1 MNILIAALL
10 GLVQGLCE
18 FLPVSSSGHLVLF
31 QDIFGINEGAMFFDT
46 MLHLGTLAAVIAVY
60 YRQLWALI
68 KKPFQKKVY
77 LLLLSTLVT
86 TVIAFAFKDLFDS
99 AFEGKFLGI
108 GFLITAVILFLNEK
122 LSHGK
127 KDIEH
132 MKYTESLGVGLM
144 QGVAIF
150 PGVSRSGSTIAG
162 ARFFGLSKEA
172 AAEYSFILSIPA
184 ILGSLVLQ
192 IPDVAAEGLQGTDWG
207 CVIVGTIVAAV
218 SGYFAIRWMLRLIT
232 KKEPEG
238 LYHIRCGAGRA
249 GALRSAYIQRFLHQS
264 VLSEDRPWTREQ
276 GRFTALTCAAFSI
289 PMPMGWAT

>member
-31 QDIFGINEGAMFFDT
+31 QNIFGINEGAMFFDT

-86 TVIAFAFKDLFDS
+86 TVIAFVFKDLFDS
-99 AFEGKFLGI
+99 AFEGKFLGV

-172 AAEYSFILSIPA
+172 AAEYSFIAAVPIM
-184 ILGSLVLQ
+184 
-192 IPDVAAEGLQGTDWG
+192 VAATGYDMLKSWHLFSAAD
-207 CVIVGTIVAAV
+207 IPFFAVGMIGSFLSALLAV
-218 SGYFAIRWMLRLIT
+218 KVFIALMGRVTLVPFAVYRLLIAPFIYYFM
-232 KKEPEG
+232 
-238 LYHIRCGAGRA
+238 
-249 GALRSAYIQRFLHQS
+249 
-264 VLSEDRPWTREQ
+264 VN
-276 GRFTALTCAAFSI
+276 
-289 PMPMGWAT
+289 

>member
-31 QDIFGINEGAMFFDT
+31 QNIFGINEGAMFFDT

-86 TVIAFAFKDLFDS
+86 TVIAFVFKDLFDS
-99 AFEGKFLGI
+99 AFEGKFLGV

-162 ARFFGLSKEA
+162 ARFLDRKS
-172 AAEYSFILSIPA
+172 
-184 ILGSLVLQ
+184 
-192 IPDVAAEGLQGTDWG
+192 T
-207 CVIVGTIVAAV
+207 
-218 SGYFAIRWMLRLIT
+218 RLNSSHSQQSRM
-232 KKEPEG
+232 PS
-238 LYHIRCGAGRA
+238 
-249 GALRSAYIQRFLHQS
+249 SA
-264 VLSEDRPWTREQ
+264 
-276 GRFTALTCAAFSI
+276 
-289 PMPMGWAT
+289 

>member
-31 QDIFGINEGAMFFDT
+31 QNIFGINEGAMFFDT

-150 PGVSRSGSTIAG
+150 PGV
-162 ARFFGLSKEA
+162 RFFGLSKEA

-232 KKEPEG
+232 KKSLKG
-238 LYHIRCGAGRA
+238 FIIYVA
-249 GALRSAYIQRFLHQS
+249 
-264 VLSEDRPWTREQ
+264 VLGVLVLCDQ
-276 GRFTALTCAAFSI
+276 LIFNVFFTNPF
-289 PMPMGWAT
+289 

>member
-18 FLPVSSSGHLVLF
+18 FLPMSSSGHLVLF
-31 QDIFGINEGAMFFDT
+31 QNIFGINEGAMFFDT

-86 TVIAFAFKDLFDS
+86 TVIAFVFKDLFDS
-99 AFEGKFLGI
+99 AFEGRFLGI

-218 SGYFAIRWMLRLIT
+218 SGYFAIRWMLKLIT
-232 KKEPEG
+232 KKSLKG
-238 LYHIRCGAGRA
+238 FIIYVA
-249 GALRSAYIQRFLHQS
+249 ALG
-264 VLSEDRPWTREQ
+264 VLVLCDQ
-276 GRFTALTCAAFSI
+276 LIFNVFFTSPF
-289 PMPMGWAT
+289 

>member
-31 QDIFGINEGAMFFDT
+31 QNIFGINEGAMFFDT

-162 ARFFGLSKEA
+162 ARIYGLSKEP
-172 AAEYSFILSIPA
+172 AAENSF
-184 ILGSLVLQ
+184 
-192 IPDVAAEGLQGTDWG
+192 
-207 CVIVGTIVAAV
+207 
-218 SGYFAIRWMLRLIT
+218 
-232 KKEPEG
+232 K
-238 LYHIRCGAGRA
+238 
-249 GALRSAYIQRFLHQS
+249 
-264 VLSEDRPWTREQ
+264 
-276 GRFTALTCAAFSI
+276 
-289 PMPMGWAT
+289 

>member
-31 QDIFGINEGAMFFDT
+31 QNIFGINEGAMFFDT

-108 GFLITAVILFLNEK
+108 GFLITAAILFLNEK

-127 KDIEH
+127 KDI
-132 MKYTESLGVGLM
+132 
-144 QGVAIF
+144 
-150 PGVSRSGSTIAG
+150 
-162 ARFFGLSKEA
+162 
-172 AAEYSFILSIPA
+172 
-184 ILGSLVLQ
+184 
-192 IPDVAAEGLQGTDWG
+192 
-207 CVIVGTIVAAV
+207 
-218 SGYFAIRWMLRLIT
+218 
-232 KKEPEG
+232 
-238 LYHIRCGAGRA
+238 
-249 GALRSAYIQRFLHQS
+249 
-264 VLSEDRPWTREQ
+264 
-276 GRFTALTCAAFSI
+276 
-289 PMPMGWAT
+289 

>member
-31 QDIFGINEGAMFFDT
+31 QNIFGINEGAMFFDT

-99 AFEGKFLGI
+99 AFEGRFLGI

-192 IPDVAAEGLQGTDWG
+192 IPDVAAEGLQGTDWD

-232 KKEPEG
+232 KKSLKG
-238 LYHIRCGAGRA
+238 FIIYVA
-249 GALRSAYIQRFLHQS
+249 ALG
-264 VLSEDRPWTREQ
+264 VLVLCDQ
-276 GRFTALTCAAFSI
+276 LIFNVFFTSPF
-289 PMPMGWAT
+289 

>member
-1 MNILIAALL
+1 MNILSALLL
-10 GLVQGLCE
+10 GLIQGLCE

-31 QDIFGINEGAMFFDT
+31 QNILGINEGALFFDT
-46 MLHLGTLAAVIAVY
+46 MLHVGTLAAVVAVY
-60 YRQLWALI
+60 YKRLWELI

-77 LLLLSTLVT
+77 LLVLSTLVT
-86 TVIAFAFKDLFDS
+86 AVIAFLFKDTFDS

-108 GFLITAVILFLNEK
+108 GFLLTAVILTLNEK
-122 LSHGK
+122 LSRGK
-127 KDIEH
+127 KDIDH
-132 MKYTESLGVGLM
+132 MKYTESLGVGFM

-207 CVIVGTIVAAV
+207 CVIIGTLAAAV
-218 SGYFAIRWMLRLIT
+218 SGYFAIRWMLKLIT
-232 KKEPEG
+232 KKSLKG
-238 LYHIRCGAGRA
+238 FAIYVGVL
-249 GALRSAYIQRFLHQS
+249 GAL
-264 VLSEDRPWTREQ
+264 VLCDQ
-276 GRFTALTCAAFSI
+276 LIFNVFFTNPF
-289 PMPMGWAT
+289 